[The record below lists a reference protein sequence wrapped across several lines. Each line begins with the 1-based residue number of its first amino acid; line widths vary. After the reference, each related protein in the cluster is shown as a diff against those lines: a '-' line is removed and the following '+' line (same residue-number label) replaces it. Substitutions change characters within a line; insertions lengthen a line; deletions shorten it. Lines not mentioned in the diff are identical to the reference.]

1 MIIHI
6 YIYNHKCIYIYI
18 YIYYVILNHNKPYA
32 DPTSTSSNLH
42 RSSLALVATDLPGA
56 PGNLAAPS
64 PPSASPRRRAGA
76 PR

>member
-1 MIIHI
+1 MYIIINIHI
-6 YIYNHKCIYIYI
+6 IYIYI
-18 YIYYVILNHNKPYA
+18 HIYVILNNNKPYA
-32 DPTSTSSNLH
+32 DPTSSKLY

-56 PGNLAAPS
+56 PGSLAAPS